1 MEEKYFGCAPSQFSC
16 QGTLLSEWAPTAG
29 LFWDSHLAQHSSDWD
44 HNCPPR
50 AEWSLKIICFDRILC
65 IHGAGKIVWSRKNIN
80 CWYIVWKMILCA
92 HLFSI
97 CDGLKWL
104 QKWSRKME
112 RLNENMRS
120 NTGWSE
126 AVQHQQCTIGNIE
139 GPGRHSFQELKQTIL
154 WRPSCL
160 VQEERV
166 LDIWIHIAHLL
177 IPKNG
182 LWSYQD

>member
-16 QGTLLSEWAPTAG
+16 QAATRHTSERGSSAG

-65 IHGAGKIVWSRKNIN
+65 IHRAGKIVWSRKNIN
-80 CWYIVWKMILCA
+80 CWYIDWKMILCA

-104 QKWSRKME
+104 QNWSRKME

-120 NTGWSE
+120 NTGWRLCNIS
-126 AVQHQQCTIGNIE
+126 AVVY
-139 GPGRHSFQELKQTIL
+139 ELYFSK
-154 WRPSCL
+154 
-160 VQEERV
+160 
-166 LDIWIHIAHLL
+166 DHLL
-177 IPKNG
+177 FMHA
-182 LWSYQD
+182 